1 MATRGIRQTLEGAL
15 PKPINNEA
23 DEESGSAGGP
33 QIKFIRGG
41 KSEFKDGQ
49 MTIRVPDPIP
59 PYGERQKRG
68 WRPRAPEDF
77 RNGGAFPECLVAQYP
92 LDMGRRAGWR
102 ETDNSIARLNS
113 EGKIDHTSILQ
124 QGLAIDDPRRAQ
136 GRIKASFKDLIPL
149 RQRADAGEIVLDRP
163 SEEEVQATKERTAKA
178 LQIIV
183 SGTTAASNPK
193 NVKGLN
199 RDLPTF
205 VRYTPSSNQMGQE
218 KQRSD
223 RILKIVP
230 RFEDPLDPPK
240 FKHKKI
246 PRGPPSPPAPVLH
259 SPPRKLTAEDQEAWR
274 IPPAISNW
282 KNPKGYTVPLDKRLA
297 ADGRGIRD
305 NTISDKFSQFT
316 EALYMADE
324 HARQEV
330 KQRAMMQQKLKEKE
344 KMAQEEQ
351 LQILAKKAREERS
364 AAQSGSRRDR
374 SPKRSRSRSVSSSD
388 SSDSDSEEEAAR
400 DREKARR
407 ERRKENEKELRQSR
421 MGAERRIQMMAREQG
436 RDISEKIALGLA
448 KPTTSGESMYDS
460 RLFNQSSGFAAGFN
474 EDQPYDKP
482 LFAAQDAISSIY
494 RPKAR
499 EDDDAEDG
507 GETYD
512 KIAKVKRFE
521 GFGGP
526 DAEAREGP
534 VQFEK
539 DTGRPAGMAK
549 GATALPKED
558 DPFDIGQMISDVK
571 AGSGP
576 GSGAGTK
583 RYGLQDGEEGR
594 TSKRARVED
603 DE

>member
-1 MATRGIRQTLEGAL
+1 MSNRGIRHTLESSL
-15 PKPINNEA
+15 PKPVNNDTT
-23 DEESGSAGGP
+23 DESSTTGGP
-33 QIKFIRGG
+33 QIKIIRGSR
-41 KSEFKDGQ
+41 SEFKDGQ

-102 ETDNSIARLNS
+102 ENDNSIARLNS

-124 QGLAIDDPRRAQ
+124 QGLALDDPRRAQ

-178 LQIIV
+178 LATIV

-351 LQILAKKAREERS
+351 LQLLAKKAREERS
-364 AAQSGSRRDR
+364 AAQSSSKRNR
-374 SPKRSRSRSVSSSD
+374 SPRRSRSRSASSS
-388 SSDSDSEEEAAR
+388 SNSDSDSEEEAAR
-400 DREKARR
+400 EREKARR

-482 LFAAQDAISSIY
+482 LFQAQDAISSIY
-494 RPKAR
+494 RPKGR
-499 EDDDAEDG
+499 EDDDGEDA
-507 GETYD
+507 GETYE
-512 KIAKVKRFE
+512 KIAKTKRFE

-526 DAEAREGP
+526 DVEAREGP

-539 DTGRPAGMAK
+539 DTGRPAGVAV
-549 GATALPKED
+549 GATSLPTKED
-558 DPFDIGQMISDVK
+558 DPFNIGQMISDVK
-571 AGSGP
+571 AG
-576 GSGAGTK
+576 GAGGKGTK
-583 RYGLQDGEEGR
+583 RYGLQDGDEGR
-594 TSKRARVED
+594 GSNKRARVDD